1 MKKYFRGEF
10 DNLSQREC
18 QQIAKTV
25 HQFDI
30 CEEGALYRLLWS
42 TKRSPTPQLT
52 WSLVIPRSLVTEV
65 LQQCHDGVQGGHF
78 KFMKTYAKAKAF
90 YYWDSMYADTK
101 TYCENCETCATG
113 APSPHVKAPSPG
125 NLLRQR
131 PMDIVCFDIGTDLPK
146 SFRGNTQLVL
156 FEDIFTAMVMV
167 KATPNRHAHTIA
179 QAYEEAVFRRFGA
192 CRELRHDR
200 EPSFMSEV
208 FKHFAA
214 MLGQSQSPTFAY
226 RPQANGTA
234 DRGIQTITR
243 MVKLYIQDPHQ
254 RDWDDVAERMVFA
267 LNTSVSATRKE
278 TPFFLMHGWDPYTT
292 MMASLPSV
300 KTDANLDSYEWRQQ
314 LYHQHAHC
322 MDMARL
328 LVKQAVEERAR
339 QHNEGLPADVDTR
352 IRVGDAVWVYI
363 DKVKPGVKLKLAH
376 LWHGPFR
383 VVNRLKNYASEVEV
397 VSLRSGKNHRFY
409 TTIHDS
415 RLKTRRLSPL
425 RPTQLLEGIP
435 PVDFDEELLPDTSFT
450 NRQQSI
456 PGTPLQV
463 PVAVRNTRLN
473 GGIRELEVQLINDGP
488 WTWEPEALL
497 ESTPELRKFHR
508 DRLGWSRLAMMVD
521 DDLNPPPTAPEG
533 PPQEAAT
540 TV

>member
-1 MKKYFRGEF
+1 
-10 DNLSQREC
+10 
-18 QQIAKTV
+18 
-25 HQFDI
+25 
-30 CEEGALYRLLWS
+30 
-42 TKRSPTPQLT
+42 
-52 WSLVIPRSLVTEV
+52 
-65 LQQCHDGVQGGHF
+65 
-78 KFMKTYAKAKAF
+78 
-90 YYWDSMYADTK
+90 
-101 TYCENCETCATG
+101 
-113 APSPHVKAPSPG
+113 
-125 NLLRQR
+125 
-131 PMDIVCFDIGTDLPK
+131 
-146 SFRGNTQLVL
+146 
-156 FEDIFTAMVMV
+156 
-167 KATPNRHAHTIA
+167 
-179 QAYEEAVFRRFGA
+179 
-192 CRELRHDR
+192 
-200 EPSFMSEV
+200 
-208 FKHFAA
+208 
-214 MLGQSQSPTFAY
+214 MLGQSHSPTFAY

-234 DRGIQTITR
+234 ERGIQTITR

-292 MMASLPSV
+292 MMASLPSM
-300 KTDANLDSYEWRQQ
+300 KTDANLDSYEWRLQ
-314 LYHQHAHC
+314 LYHQHANC

-339 QHNEGLPADVDTR
+339 RHNEGLPADVDTR

-383 VVNRLKNYASEVEV
+383 VVNRPKNYASEVEV

-425 RPTQLLEGIP
+425 RPTQLLEP

-473 GGIRELEVQLINDGP
+473 GGIRELEVQLTNDGP

-540 TV
+540 AV

>member
-1 MKKYFRGEF
+1 MKKYIRGEL
-10 DNLSQREC
+10 DDLSQREC

-42 TKRSPTPQLT
+42 TKRCPTPQLT

-65 LQQCHDGVQGGHF
+65 LQQSHDGVQGGHF

-125 NLLRQR
+125 NLLPQG

-208 FKHFAA
+208 FKHFAT

-234 DRGIQTITR
+234 ERGIQTITR

-254 RDWDDVAERMVFA
+254 RDWGDLAERMVFA

-278 TPFFLMHGWDPYTT
+278 TPFFLMHGWE
-292 MMASLPSV
+292 S
-300 KTDANLDSYEWRQQ
+300 
-314 LYHQHAHC
+314 LYH
-322 MDMARL
+322 
-328 LVKQAVEERAR
+328 
-339 QHNEGLPADVDTR
+339 
-352 IRVGDAVWVYI
+352 
-363 DKVKPGVKLKLAH
+363 
-376 LWHGPFR
+376 
-383 VVNRLKNYASEVEV
+383 
-397 VSLRSGKNHRFY
+397 
-409 TTIHDS
+409 HD
-415 RLKTRRLSPL
+415 
-425 RPTQLLEGIP
+425 G
-435 PVDFDEELLPDTSFT
+435 
-450 NRQQSI
+450 
-456 PGTPLQV
+456 
-463 PVAVRNTRLN
+463 
-473 GGIRELEVQLINDGP
+473 
-488 WTWEPEALL
+488 
-497 ESTPELRKFHR
+497 
-508 DRLGWSRLAMMVD
+508 
-521 DDLNPPPTAPEG
+521 
-533 PPQEAAT
+533 
-540 TV
+540 